1 MDKNIDIFKILNT
14 PCTSANF
21 VQNGVAIAAAR
32 KNNIRNIPAHSGAFK
47 RLSTKNKKRVELRAT
62 GLELTNAS
70 SNKFLIWKFLTIVNK
85 LEKEFE
91 LLSAKF
97 AAGN

>member
-1 MDKNIDIFKILNT
+1 MDIFKIFKT

-32 KNNIRNIPAHSGAFK
+32 KNNMRNNPAHPGAFK

-70 SNKFLIWKFLTIVNK
+70 SNKFLICKFLATLNK
-85 LEKEFE
+85 LEKELDL
-91 LLSAKF
+91 LLSKSVAE
-97 AAGN
+97 N

>member
-1 MDKNIDIFKILNT
+1 M
-14 PCTSANF
+14 
-21 VQNGVAIAAAR
+21 
-32 KNNIRNIPAHSGAFK
+32 PAHSGAFK
-47 RLSTKNKKRVELRAT
+47 RVSTKNKKRVELRAT

-70 SNKFLIWKFLTIVNK
+70 SNKFLIWKFLATLNK

-91 LLSAKF
+91 LLSTKV